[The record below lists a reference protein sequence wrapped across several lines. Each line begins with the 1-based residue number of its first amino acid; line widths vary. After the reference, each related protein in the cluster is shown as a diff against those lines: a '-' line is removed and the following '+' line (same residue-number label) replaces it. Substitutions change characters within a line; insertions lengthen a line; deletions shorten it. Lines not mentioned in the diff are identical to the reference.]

1 MSPNFKIGMF
11 LNSTTTKTVNKFRP
25 IEIKEFGLNTEIPSK
40 WINANTIVKF
50 EWVNFEPPFDGG
62 DEKEREKQ
70 GFLIVGGVYN
80 LEFYELLMGSKKINN
95 VTLKK
100 LFRGR

>member
-1 MSPNFKIGMF
+1 MEEKNNELSRNKGEPSRKVEGRKLLEYTHFMSKNFKIGMF

-50 EWVNFEPPFDGG
+50 
-62 DEKEREKQ
+62 
-70 GFLIVGGVYN
+70 
-80 LEFYELLMGSKKINN
+80 
-95 VTLKK
+95 
-100 LFRGR
+100 